1 MAPLSGVI
9 AGGALFSRVGGYNSY
24 KALHVIQIV
33 GANAA
38 IWGWG
43 CSSSPTFGPFV
54 AFIAMQLFF
63 GGMTMPVATG
73 LMLNQVPQN
82 MRTVCNSIANM
93 TYNLFGYVPAPYIYG
108 FMYQRYGQG
117 KSHAGFYTIEF
128 FGTMSFMFGLI
139 FFLRRKLAFR
149 AYRKAKQL
157 NQPEASSY
165 NATNQVRCPSF
176 NSSAS
181 TNSVSNTS
189 RKASEYDAVEA
200 MQLDVESNS
209 E

>member
-1 MAPLSGVI
+1 MDEYEIWWKENMDKEFERTKDFTFQQKVVYVLSQLNFLLMLGTITCLFITVTAIQFWMTDYMIQVLDISQGTAFKSYAIVSLLAPLSGVI
-9 AGGALFSRVGGYNSY
+9 AGGFLFSRVGGYNSY

-33 GANAA
+33 GGNAA

-43 CSSSPTFGPFV
+43 CASSPNYGPFV

-108 FMYQRYGQG
+108 FMY
-117 KSHAGFYTIEF
+117 
-128 FGTMSFMFGLI
+128 
-139 FFLRRKLAFR
+139 
-149 AYRKAKQL
+149 
-157 NQPEASSY
+157 
-165 NATNQVRCPSF
+165 
-176 NSSAS
+176 
-181 TNSVSNTS
+181 
-189 RKASEYDAVEA
+189 
-200 MQLDVESNS
+200 
-209 E
+209 